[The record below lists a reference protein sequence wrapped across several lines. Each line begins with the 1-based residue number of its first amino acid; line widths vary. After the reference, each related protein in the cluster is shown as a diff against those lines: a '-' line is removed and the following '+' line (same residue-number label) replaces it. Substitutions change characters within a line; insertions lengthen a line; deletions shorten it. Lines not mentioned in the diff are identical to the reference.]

1 MRRVVGI
8 LLMLIA
14 VLAATVGAGIAIV
27 LGTDNRAET
36 GPHRI
41 ATSSPVVVADPD
53 VFGWAGPTVTMRI
66 DVDKDQQVFIGAGNA
81 VDIADYVGSSQRT
94 EITGYEPPWSI
105 ETRDVVG
112 EAPLPAAPGAVD
124 WWTAQSAG
132 TGAATISFKLPEQ
145 AFSLVVIAIGGG
157 DLDGL
162 RVTASYDIDGGFGI
176 GLGLIGFAVGLGLF
190 GWIAFQ
196 GRPLVREGEL
206 MEDDEFQ
213 RDITGRM

>member
-53 VFGWAGPTVTMRI
+53 VFTWAGPTVTMRI
-66 DVDKDQQVFIGAGNA
+66 DVDRDQQVFIGAGNA

-94 EITGYEPPWSI
+94 EITRYDVPWSI

-112 EAPLPAAPGAVD
+112 DAPLPAAPGEVD
-124 WWTAQSAG
+124 WWMAQSTG
-132 TGAATISFKLPEQ
+132 TGSATISFKLPEQ

-176 GLGLIGFAVGLGLF
+176 GLGLIGFSVGLGLF

-206 MEDDEFQ
+206 LDDEPQ
-213 RDITGRM
+213 RDVTRRM

>member
-8 LLMLIA
+8 LLMLFA
-14 VLAATVGAGIAIV
+14 VLMATLGAGIAIV

-53 VFGWAGPTVTMRI
+53 VFSWAGPTVTMRI
-66 DVDKDQQVFIGAGNA
+66 DVAKDQQVFVGAGNA

-94 EITGYEPPWSI
+94 EITSYKAPWSI
-105 ETRDVVG
+105 ETHDVVG
-112 EAPLPAAPGAVD
+112 DAPLPAAPGAVD
-124 WWTAQSAG
+124 WWVAQSTG
-132 TGAATISFKLPEQ
+132 TGSATISFRLPEQ
-145 AFSLVVIAIGGG
+145 AFSLVVIAVGG
-157 DLDGL
+157 DNLDSL

-176 GLGLIGFAVGLGLF
+176 GLGLIGFAVGLALF

-206 MEDDEFQ
+206 EPDEP
-213 RDITGRM
+213 RRNVTRRL